1 MAVTLQRVLS
11 DDELH
16 RRVRAAVGSGR
27 KVYERVGSERDIGR
41 IATRFSRDENA
52 QKALGAFIEDL
63 LAASGRLREKPTKSH
78 QLRNVMLVGGAVSAG
93 SALAAASGRLTERPK
108 KRHRL
113 RNLILLGS
121 AVGVGTVV
129 VIRRRR
135 GRDDGFVV
143 GTDGGYVPADS
154 PTPAPAHAEAS
165 SKRVSGE

>member
-1 MAVTLQRVLS
+1 MAVTFQRVLS

-41 IATRFSRDENA
+41 IATRLGRDENA

-63 LAASGRLREKPTKSH
+63 LAASGRLREKPKMSH
-78 QLRNVMLVGGAVSAG
+78 QLRNLMLVGGAVSAG
-93 SALAAASGRLTERPK
+93 SALAAASGRLREKPK

-113 RNLILLGS
+113 RRVMLLGS

-143 GTDGGYVPADS
+143 GTEPADS

-165 SKRVSGE
+165 STRAAEE

>member
-52 QKALGAFIEDL
+52 QKALRTFVEDL

-78 QLRNVMLVGGAVSAG
+78 QLRNMMLVGGAVSAG

>member
-1 MAVTLQRVLS
+1 MAVTFQRVLS

-27 KVYERVGSERDIGR
+27 RVYERVGSERDIGR

-52 QKALGAFIEDL
+52 QKVLRTFIEDL
-63 LAASGRLREKPTKSH
+63 LAASGRLNEKPKKSH
-78 QLRNVMLVGGAVSAG
+78 QLRNMMLVSGAVSAG
-93 SALAAASGRLTERPK
+93 SALAAASGRWTEKPK

-113 RNLILLGS
+113 RNVILLGG
-121 AVGVGTVV
+121 AVGAGTVV

-135 GRDDGFVV
+135 DRNDGFVV
-143 GTDGGYVPADS
+143 ETNEGYVPADS

-165 SKRVSGE
+165 S